1 MCFFSTTNI
10 QFILIIRV
18 KNHPFHFFQTSA
30 IVPRTIFNIK
40 IIILIRYLRI
50 CFSYKRSYQHLFL
63 IDKNFFCLS
72 IGNLFTPIIQNTY
85 FNISIISL
93 CWNETIQIMIFD
105 SNHACCLSTN
115 RHFYF

>member
-1 MCFFSTTNI
+1 MCFCPTTNI

-18 KNHPFHFFQTSA
+18 KNHPFHFFQTSTIA
-30 IVPRTIFNIK
+30 PWTIFYIK
-40 IIILIRYLRI
+40 IFIFIRYLRV
-50 CFSYKRSYQHLFL
+50 CFTYKCSYQHLFL
-63 IDKNFFCLS
+63 IDKIFFCLS
-72 IGNLFTPIIQNTY
+72 IGNLFTSIIQNAH
-85 FNISIISL
+85 FNISIISP